1 MNNVLVTA
9 YGVSLDAFV
18 SKATRP
24 SNGAFTTITSLVV
37 PKTKQSTEIFTGWR
51 QDTGVYFSSHDGCSG
66 DYFLNDETPTEYHF
80 VTR

>member
-1 MNNVLVTA
+1 MTKVLVEA
-9 YGVSLDAFV
+9 FGLLLDASV
-18 SKATRP
+18 SKSTRP

-51 QDTGVYFSSHDGCSG
+51 QDTGVYFSSNDGCSG
-66 DYFLNDETPTEYHF
+66 DYFLIDETPTEYHF